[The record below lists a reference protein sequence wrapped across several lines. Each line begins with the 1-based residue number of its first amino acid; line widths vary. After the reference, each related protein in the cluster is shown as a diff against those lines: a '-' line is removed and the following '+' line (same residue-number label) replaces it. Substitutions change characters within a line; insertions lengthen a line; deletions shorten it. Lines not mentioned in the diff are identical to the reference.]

1 MMVHVDM
8 LISLSAI
15 VVVGM
20 VTGVDLIIVRDVGI
34 GLARLDADMRRER
47 LVMVLAAIFAK
58 ELHASQA
65 ACFDLFGGG
74 MGGRFSRMHGRSE
87 LGENA
92 AEDSGAFGVWP
103 VRRGRNSGDGMDEP
117 LYRINLKFGGW
128 E

>member
-1 MMVHVDM
+1 MMVHVEV

-15 VVVGM
+15 IVMSM
-20 VTGVDLIIVRDVGI
+20 VTGVDLIIMMDVGI
-34 GLARLDADMRRER
+34 GLARPNADVRRER
-47 LVMVLAAIFAK
+47 LVMVLGAIFAK
-58 ELHASQA
+58 ELHASQT

-92 AEDSGAFGVWP
+92 AEDGGAFGIWP
-103 VRRGRNSGDGMDEP
+103 VRRGRNSGDGTDEP
-117 LYRINLKFGGW
+117 LYGINLKFGGW